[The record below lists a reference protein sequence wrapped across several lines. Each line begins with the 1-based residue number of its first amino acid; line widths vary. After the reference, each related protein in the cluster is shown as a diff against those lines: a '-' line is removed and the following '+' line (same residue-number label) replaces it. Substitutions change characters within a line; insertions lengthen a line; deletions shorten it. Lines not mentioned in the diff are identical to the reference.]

1 MEGRA
6 KAPKCSDT
14 TELPGGG
21 KLGIFWKECKSR
33 RRCGRPPYDRLLTN
47 PALRADYRIHCP
59 GTREQQV
66 NLNES
71 FCILVPKF
79 RSYEHNRPL

>member
-47 PALRADYRIHCP
+47 PVLKADYRTHRS
-59 GTREQQV
+59 GTRGYRSALLQRFAQYG
-66 NLNES
+66 LNH
-71 FCILVPKF
+71 PT
-79 RSYEHNRPL
+79 